1 MEKNTGGNQMHK
13 IMFSAGEVSGDM
25 HGASIAAAIK
35 KCEPEARL
43 FGFGGPQMESA
54 GVEICCNM
62 QDYNVMGFWEV
73 IKNLRRMFRLRDYL
87 LDVMVKEKPDILVL
101 IDYPDFNWRLAAKA
115 KKLGIPIFSYIP
127 PSAWAWRKGRAKP
140 VARMADQIAAIFP
153 FETKVY
159 EDAGAKIEF
168 VGNPLVDTVKPSME
182 KTAAAQYFSL
192 DLTHNNVLLL
202 PGSRKQEIQ
211 IILPEILKAAEA
223 LARQYDNMD
232 FYLPIAPGISKT
244 ELTKIIKEYNV
255 RVHIKTDHTYDLM
268 NVCDFAI
275 ATSGTVTLEAA
286 MIGLPSVILY
296 KMSPISYFIGNFL
309 IHLPNFS
316 LPNIIAGERIL
327 PEFLQAEIVTERIVE
342 EAKKMFKDTETAAA
356 LKQKLKMIRQRL
368 GQPDAAGRVAKLILS
383 TADRCKDS
391 LKND

>member
-1 MEKNTGGNQMHK
+1 MEKKTGGYQMHK

-35 KCEPEARL
+35 KCEPDARL

-73 IKNLRRMFRLRDYL
+73 IKNLRRMFKLRDHL
-87 LDVMVKEKPDILVL
+87 IDVMVKEKPDILVL

-182 KTAAAQYFSL
+182 KADAAQYFSL

-244 ELTKIIKEYNV
+244 ELTKTIKEYNV

-268 NVCDFAI
+268 NICDFAI

-309 IHLPNFS
+309 VHLPNFS

-327 PEFLQAEIVTERIVE
+327 PEFLQAEISTGKIVE
-342 EAKKMFKDTETAAA
+342 EAEKMFKNTESAAV
-356 LKQKLKMIRQRL
+356 LKEKLKLIRQRL
-368 GQPDAAGRVAKLILS
+368 GQPDAAARVAALILN
-383 TADRCKDS
+383 TADRCKDNM
-391 LKND
+391 KDD

>member
-1 MEKNTGGNQMHK
+1 MHK

-35 KCEPEARL
+35 KCEPDARL

-73 IKNLRRMFRLRDYL
+73 IKNLRRMFKLRDHL
-87 LDVMVKEKPDILVL
+87 IDVMVKEKPNILVL

-182 KTAAAQYFSL
+182 KADAAQYFSL

-244 ELTKIIKEYNV
+244 ELTKTIKEYNV

-268 NVCDFAI
+268 NICDFAI

-309 IHLPNFS
+309 VHLPNFS

-327 PEFLQAEIVTERIVE
+327 PEFLQAEISTEKIVG
-342 EAKKMFKDTETAAA
+342 EAEKMFKNTESAAV
-356 LKQKLKMIRQRL
+356 LKEKLKLIRQRL
-368 GQPDAAGRVAKLILS
+368 GQPDAAARVAELILR
-383 TADRCKDS
+383 TADRCKD
-391 LKND
+391 D

>member
-1 MEKNTGGNQMHK
+1 MHK

-35 KCEPEARL
+35 KCEPDARL

-73 IKNLRRMFRLRDYL
+73 IKNLRRMFKLRDHL
-87 LDVMVKEKPDILVL
+87 IDVMVKEKPDILVL

-182 KTAAAQYFSL
+182 KADAAQYFSL

-244 ELTKIIKEYNV
+244 ELTKTIKEYNV

-268 NVCDFAI
+268 NICDFAI

-309 IHLPNFS
+309 VHLPNFS

-327 PEFLQAEIVTERIVE
+327 PEFLQAEISTGKIVE
-342 EAKKMFKDTETAAA
+342 EAEKMFKNTESAAV
-356 LKQKLKMIRQRL
+356 LKEKLKLIRQRL
-368 GQPDAAGRVAKLILS
+368 GQPDAAARVAALILN
-383 TADRCKDS
+383 TADRCKDNM
-391 LKND
+391 KDD

>member
-1 MEKNTGGNQMHK
+1 MHK

-43 FGFGGPQMESA
+43 FGFGGPQMEAA

-73 IKNLRRMFRLRDYL
+73 IKNLRRMFKLRDYL

-182 KTAAAQYFSL
+182 KADAAQYFSL

-223 LARQYDNMD
+223 LSRQYDHMD

-268 NVCDFAI
+268 NICDFAI

-309 IHLPNFS
+309 VHLPNFS

-327 PEFLQAEIVTERIVE
+327 PEFLQAEISTERIVE
-342 EAKKMFKDTETAAA
+342 EAGKMFKNTDSAAV
-356 LKQKLKMIRQRL
+356 LKEKLKLIRQRL
-368 GQPDAAGRVAKLILS
+368 GQPDAAARVADLILR
-383 TADRCKDS
+383 TADRCKS
-391 LKND
+391 NVKNNE

>member
-1 MEKNTGGNQMHK
+1 MHK

-35 KCEPEARL
+35 KCEPEAKL

-73 IKNLRRMFRLRDYL
+73 IKNLRRMFKLRDHL

-182 KTAAAQYFSL
+182 KADAAQYFSL

-223 LARQYDNMD
+223 LARQYDHMD

-268 NVCDFAI
+268 NICDFAI

-309 IHLPNFS
+309 VHLPNFS

-327 PEFLQAEIVTERIVE
+327 PEFLQAEISTEKIVE
-342 EAKKMFKDTETAAA
+342 EAEKMFKNTESAAV
-356 LKQKLKMIRQRL
+356 LKEKLKLIRQRL
-368 GQPDAAGRVAKLILS
+368 GQPDAAARVAELILR
-383 TADRCKDS
+383 TADRCKGNAKD
-391 LKND
+391 D